1 MPDTSPDL
9 PAMSPLAVYRQAV
22 EQRGFAPDEAQRRA
36 AEALERCFQALH
48 EAHRHGAI
56 QGVYLWGPVGRGKT
70 WLMDHFYQC
79 LRVPA
84 RRQHFHH
91 FMQWVHQRQFELT
104 GTADPLRALAR
115 ELARDVRVL
124 CFDELFVSDIG
135 DAILLGSLLRIMF
148 EEGVVL
154 VATSNQP
161 PEQLYADGFNRE
173 RFLPAIEAI
182 QRHMAVVAVDG
193 GQDHRLHPGRAELD
207 ATVDG
212 SLFRL
217 GHSTLLLKLAG
228 SWWLTDPV
236 FSERASPLPFAGPKR
251 FHAPPVALADLPPIR
266 GVILSHDHYDHLDR
280 AAIKALVPLV
290 ELFLAPLGVG
300 DRLLA
305 WGVPPGKVRQLDW
318 WQGIEA
324 GGLRL
329 TATPA
334 QHFSGR
340 GLHDGN
346 RTLWCS
352 WVIESAEL
360 KLFFSGDSGYFDGFA
375 EIGRRYGPFD
385 LTMLE
390 TGAYNEHWP
399 YVHMHPQQTLQAHR
413 DLGGRWL
420 LPIHNGTFD
429 LAMHAWYE
437 PFERILEL
445 ATEHGVRVSTPMMG
459 ERIDLQAPHAGRRWW
474 REVVDSETQVQGY
487 GCCRS

>member
-9 PAMSPLAVYRQAV
+9 PATSPLAAYRQAV

-48 EAHRHGAI
+48 EPHRHGAI

-182 QRHMAVVAVDG
+182 QRHMVVVAVDG
-193 GQDHRLHPGRAELD
+193 GQDHRLHPGRAEQRYW
-207 ATVDG
+207 V
-212 SLFRL
+212 
-217 GHSTLLLKLAG
+217 
-228 SWWLTDPV
+228 V
-236 FSERASPLPFAGPKR
+236 
-251 FHAPPVALADLPPIR
+251 
-266 GVILSHDHYDHLDR
+266 
-280 AAIKALVPLV
+280 
-290 ELFLAPLGVG
+290 
-300 DRLLA
+300 
-305 WGVPPGKVRQLDW
+305 
-318 WQGIEA
+318 EA
-324 GGLRL
+324 GQAG
-329 TATPA
+329 
-334 QHFSGR
+334 
-340 GLHDGN
+340 
-346 RTLWCS
+346 
-352 WVIESAEL
+352 
-360 KLFFSGDSGYFDGFA
+360 GFA
-375 EIGRRYGPFD
+375 ELFAR
-385 LTMLE
+385 L
-390 TGAYNEHWP
+390 
-399 YVHMHPQQTLQAHR
+399 
-413 DLGGRWL
+413 
-420 LPIHNGTFD
+420 
-429 LAMHAWYE
+429 
-437 PFERILEL
+437 
-445 ATEHGVRVSTPMMG
+445 S
-459 ERIDLQAPHAGRRWW
+459 AG
-474 REVVDSETQVQGY
+474 EVV
-487 GCCRS
+487 

>member
-173 RFLPAIEAI
+173 RFLPAIG
-182 QRHMAVVAVDG
+182 RSSGTWRWSRWMAA
-193 GQDHRLHPGRAELD
+193 RTTACIP
-207 ATVDG
+207 
-212 SLFRL
+212 
-217 GHSTLLLKLAG
+217 
-228 SWWLTDPV
+228 
-236 FSERASPLPFAGPKR
+236 AGPSN
-251 FHAPPVALADLPPIR
+251 AT
-266 GVILSHDHYDHLDR
+266 G
-280 AAIKALVPLV
+280 
-290 ELFLAPLGVG
+290 
-300 DRLLA
+300 
-305 WGVPPGKVRQLDW
+305 W
-318 WQGIEA
+318 W
-324 GGLRL
+324 R
-329 TATPA
+329 
-334 QHFSGR
+334 R
-340 GLHDGN
+340 
-346 RTLWCS
+346 
-352 WVIESAEL
+352 
-360 KLFFSGDSGYFDGFA
+360 
-375 EIGRRYGPFD
+375 GRR
-385 LTMLE
+385 
-390 TGAYNEHWP
+390 A
-399 YVHMHPQQTLQAHR
+399 
-413 DLGGRWL
+413 
-420 LPIHNGTFD
+420 
-429 LAMHAWYE
+429 
-437 PFERILEL
+437 
-445 ATEHGVRVSTPMMG
+445 VSPNSS
-459 ERIDLQAPHAGRRWW
+459 RA
-474 REVVDSETQVQGY
+474 
-487 GCCRS
+487 